1 MFLRLTAITLSV
13 TLSSC
18 SPYQIST
25 TGFPIVEIDRPS
37 GGFSEVYLDKM
48 TSCQNSEAWKRG
60 YDGPSLDVQLPH
72 VTQIYLKHMTRQELE
87 ALRYLILF
95 DGFRALSDVLQ
106 ALRGRYVQESG
117 PSAVGLLTFYRRG
130 FYKIVEYQTRH
141 STNTRMIAQLSLVQ
155 IGSGGVI
162 ENWYSINHAGDIRRE
177 LAQSL
182 MRIKQ
187 CVES

>member
-1 MFLRLTAITLSV
+1 MVLRLTAIVLSI

-37 GGFSEVYLDKM
+37 GEFSEEYLDKI
-48 TSCQNSEAWKRG
+48 TSCQNSEAWRKG
-60 YDGPSLDVQLPH
+60 YDGPNLDVQVPH
-72 VTQIYLKHMTRQELE
+72 ITQIYLKNITRQELE
-87 ALRYLILF
+87 AFRHLVFL
-95 DGFRALSDVLQ
+95 DGVRALSDDLQ
-106 ALRGRYVQESG
+106 ASNGRYVQESG
-117 PSAVGLLTFYRRG
+117 PSAVGLLSPYRRG

-155 IGSGGVI
+155 IGTGGVI
-162 ENWYSINHAGDIRRE
+162 ENWYSINYAGDIRRE

-187 CVES
+187 CVEI